1 MFLKTL
7 TCACSWLA
15 FILASAV
22 IIEDIVMVGRTDWRR
37 VILLIIYFVLSII
50 TISIPEEKYWP
61 ENQKEIQEKQE
72 QAEVEVFSVQPKI
85 ENGDTTYIIK
95 YRTK

>member
-7 TCACSWLA
+7 TCACCWLA

-37 VILLIIYFVLSII
+37 VIFLIIYFVLSII

-61 ENQKEIQEKQE
+61 ESQKEIQEKQE
-72 QAEVEVFSVQPKI
+72 QVEVEVFSIHPKI

>member
-7 TCACSWLA
+7 TCACCWLA

-37 VILLIIYFVLSII
+37 VIFLIIYFVLSII

-61 ENQKEIQEKQE
+61 RSQKEIQEKQ
-72 QAEVEVFSVQPKI
+72 AEVEVFSIQPKI

>member
-22 IIEDIVMVGRTDWRR
+22 IIEDIIMVGRTDWRR

-50 TISIPEEKYWP
+50 TISIPEEKYCP

-72 QAEVEVFSVQPKI
+72 QVEVEVFSIQPKI

>member
-15 FILASAV
+15 FILAGAV

-37 VILLIIYFVLSII
+37 VIFLIIYFVLSII

-72 QAEVEVFSVQPKI
+72 QAEVEVFSIQPKI
-85 ENGDTTYIIK
+85 ENCDTTYIIK

>member
-15 FILASAV
+15 FLLASAV

-72 QAEVEVFSVQPKI
+72 QAEVEVFSIQPKI

>member
-37 VILLIIYFVLSII
+37 VIFLIIYFVLSII

-61 ENQKEIQEKQE
+61 RSQKEIQEKQE
-72 QAEVEVFSVQPKI
+72 QAEVEVFSIQPKI

>member
-7 TCACSWLA
+7 TCAFCWLA

-61 ENQKEIQEKQE
+61 ESQKEIQEKQE
-72 QAEVEVFSVQPKI
+72 QVEVEVFSIQPKI

>member
-1 MFLKTL
+1 
-7 TCACSWLA
+7 
-15 FILASAV
+15 
-22 IIEDIVMVGRTDWRR
+22 MVGRTDWRR
-37 VILLIIYFVLSII
+37 VIFLIIYFVLSII

-61 ENQKEIQEKQE
+61 ESQKEIQEKQE
-72 QAEVEVFSVQPKI
+72 QAEVEVFSIQPKI

>member
-22 IIEDIVMVGRTDWRR
+22 IIEDIIMVGRTDWRR
-37 VILLIIYFVLSII
+37 VIFLIIYFVLSII
-50 TISIPEEKYWP
+50 TISIPCGKVLP
-61 ENQKEIQEKQE
+61 
-72 QAEVEVFSVQPKI
+72 
-85 ENGDTTYIIK
+85 TT
-95 YRTK
+95 RQ

>member
-7 TCACSWLA
+7 TCACCWLA

-22 IIEDIVMVGRTDWRR
+22 IIEDIVMVGKTDWRR
-37 VILLIIYFVLSII
+37 VIFLIIYFVLSII

-61 ENQKEIQEKQE
+61 RSQKEIQEKQE
-72 QAEVEVFSVQPKI
+72 EAEVEVFSIQPKI
-85 ENGDTTYIIK
+85 ENGDTTYVIK

>member
-7 TCACSWLA
+7 TCACCWLA

-61 ENQKEIQEKQE
+61 RSQKEIQEKQE
-72 QAEVEVFSVQPKI
+72 QAEVEVFSVHPKI
-85 ENGDTTYIIK
+85 ESRDTTYIIK
-95 YRTK
+95 YRIK

>member
-37 VILLIIYFVLSII
+37 VIFLIIYFVLSII

-72 QAEVEVFSVQPKI
+72 QVEVEAFSIHQKI

>member
-7 TCACSWLA
+7 TCACRWLA

-22 IIEDIVMVGRTDWRR
+22 IIEDIIMVGRTDWRR
-37 VILLIIYFVLSII
+37 VIFLIIYFVLSII

-72 QAEVEVFSVQPKI
+72 QVEVEAFSIHQKI

>member
-1 MFLKTL
+1 
-7 TCACSWLA
+7 
-15 FILASAV
+15 
-22 IIEDIVMVGRTDWRR
+22 MVGRTDWRR
-37 VILLIIYFVLSII
+37 VIFLIIYFVLSII
-50 TISIPEEKYWP
+50 TTSIPEEKYWP

-72 QAEVEVFSVQPKI
+72 QAEVEVFSIQPKI

>member
-7 TCACSWLA
+7 TCACCWLA

-22 IIEDIVMVGRTDWRR
+22 IIEDIVMVGKTDWRR
-37 VILLIIYFVLSII
+37 VIFLIIYFVLSII

-61 ENQKEIQEKQE
+61 RSQKEIQEKQE
-72 QAEVEVFSVQPKI
+72 EAEVEVFSIQPKI

>member
-7 TCACSWLA
+7 TCACCWLA

-37 VILLIIYFVLSII
+37 VIFLIIYFVLSII
-50 TISIPEEKYWP
+50 TISIPVEKYRP
-61 ENQKEIQEKQE
+61 ESQKEIQEKQE
-72 QAEVEVFSVQPKI
+72 QVEVEVFSIQPKI

>member
-7 TCACSWLA
+7 TCACCWLA

-72 QAEVEVFSVQPKI
+72 QAEVEVFSIQPKI

>member
-7 TCACSWLA
+7 TCACCWFA

-37 VILLIIYFVLSII
+37 VIFLIIYFVLSII

-61 ENQKEIQEKQE
+61 RSQKEIQEKQE
-72 QAEVEVFSVQPKI
+72 QVEVEVFSIHPKI

>member
-72 QAEVEVFSVQPKI
+72 QVEVEVFSIQPKI

-95 YRTK
+95 YQTK

>member
-72 QAEVEVFSVQPKI
+72 QAEVEVFSIQPKI

>member
-22 IIEDIVMVGRTDWRR
+22 IIEDIIMVGRTDWRR
-37 VILLIIYFVLSII
+37 VIFLIIYFVLSII

-72 QAEVEVFSVQPKI
+72 QVEVEAFSIHQKI